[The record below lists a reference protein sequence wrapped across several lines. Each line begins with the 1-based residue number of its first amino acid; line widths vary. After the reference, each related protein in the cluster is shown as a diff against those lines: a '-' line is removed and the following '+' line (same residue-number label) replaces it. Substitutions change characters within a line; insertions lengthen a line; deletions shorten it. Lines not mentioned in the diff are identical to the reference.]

1 MKQKCDATHGEKKED
16 SNNDFNMIMK
26 EKFKEFKTYII
37 TELTESVKH
46 NIQTEIHDHGI
57 LKGYKG

>member
-1 MKQKCDATHGEKKED
+1 MKQKCGATHGEKTED
-16 SNNDFNMIMK
+16 SNNDFNMIMNK
-26 EKFKEFKTYII
+26 KFKEFKTYII